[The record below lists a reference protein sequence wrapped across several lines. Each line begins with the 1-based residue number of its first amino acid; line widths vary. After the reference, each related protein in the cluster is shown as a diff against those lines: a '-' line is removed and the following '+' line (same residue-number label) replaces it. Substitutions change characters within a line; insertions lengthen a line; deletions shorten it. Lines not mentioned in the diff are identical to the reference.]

1 MNSTVHQRP
10 RHQRNRVPLA
20 PYLFIA
26 PFFILFLTFTAYPLV
41 SSVWL
46 SLHDTIGL
54 KSRVFVGAGNY
65 VDLLRDELWRK
76 ALMNTVYFTL
86 GTLFLQLP
94 LALALAIA
102 LNSKA
107 LRMRTFFRF
116 AFFSPVLVAGVFIAI
131 IFGLVFN
138 NEYGLLNYLLRSLG
152 LEQTI
157 LHGLQYFGWLKDAK
171 DLRWLQH
178 KDLVMPAII
187 LTGVWRWTGFN
198 MIYFLAGLQSIREE
212 LYEAAVL
219 DGASKWNS
227 FVHVTLPG
235 LKPIIV
241 FVLIVSLSG
250 SLQIFEIP
258 YILLNSGTGPDNS
271 GLTVVMYLYQRGFQY
286 SQLGYAAA
294 IGWAL
299 FVIIFAFSVV
309 QMWLRG
315 RAEGE

>member
-309 QMWLRG
+309 QMRFWG